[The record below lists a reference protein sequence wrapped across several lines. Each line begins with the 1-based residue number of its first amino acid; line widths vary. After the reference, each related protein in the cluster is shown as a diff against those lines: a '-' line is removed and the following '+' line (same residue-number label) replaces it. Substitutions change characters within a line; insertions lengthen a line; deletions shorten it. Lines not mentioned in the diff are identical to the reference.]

1 MIIIIQSTGVILDI
15 PSDVSLNIELSS
27 PIFGDMASGTLPL
40 TLPPTDKNRKALS
53 FPDRLDMYQD
63 GKFRQIQDTVVI
75 VKQGSFQQTGTL
87 SISSYSEEGIEC
99 VIDFSESNFFTKLEG
114 ITLPQV
120 MAGLIF
126 GSIPPSSADL
136 TPYRN
141 QLVSTLYQD
150 YKYEVSGSFRYGEGA
165 IEFWLDKQDDKAAWL
180 EGKDF
185 IISPVATKNDGW
197 LNSSDNYLYT
207 SPFLRLDF
215 ILHRIFEYIGMQL
228 SLDADSLNECIEV
241 KGEQLWKSIVV
252 LNNTMDALY
261 PGCIYY
267 SSLVPDISCKD
278 FLRAV
283 RSQFGISFILDNDF
297 SVRMIFNKHIL
308 KHYTASR
315 LDYYRNRQISFNT
328 SPEYTPE
335 AGMSLIEAA
344 EKNGIYIELE
354 GVCQRTT
361 YSKIDGEDSTRDTQ
375 CPLTFAIYD
384 IYFIGPEDQHD
395 EYWLARTVLMDRIP
409 FLHATRPPYDIRD
422 LSYRVLNSNNENIDT
437 FYNFANKVMLQIIN
451 SIDSIKLVKTLTTNE
466 LRLFDFCNPYVLN
479 GRLCWPVK
487 LQYTLE
493 NALKQ
498 NISLEL
504 IAPGN
509 IV

>member
-1 MIIIIQSTGVILDI
+1 MIIIIQSTGDILDI
-15 PSDVSLNIELSS
+15 PSNVSLNIELSS

-40 TLPPTDKNRKALS
+40 TLPSSDTNRKALS
-53 FPDRLDMYQD
+53 FPDRLDIYQD
-63 GKFRQIQDTVVI
+63 GEFRQIQDTIVI
-75 VKQGSFQQTGTL
+75 VKQGSFQQTGRL

-99 VIDFSESNFFTKLEG
+99 VIDFSESNFLTKLED

-126 GSIPPSSADL
+126 GNVPPQGANL

-141 QLVSTLYQD
+141 QLVETLYQD
-150 YKYEVSGSFRYGEGA
+150 YEYEASGSFYRGEGA
-165 IEFWLDKQDDKAAWL
+165 IEFWLTKQNDKATWL

-185 IISPVATKNDGW
+185 IISPVSTEKDGW
-197 LNSSDNYLYT
+197 LNEAQNYLYT
-207 SPFLRLDF
+207 SPFLRLDYV
-215 ILHRIFEYIGMQL
+215 LHRIFEYIGTEL
-228 SLDADSLNECIEV
+228 SIDLDSLNDCIKV

-283 RSQFGISFILDNDF
+283 KSQFGVSFILNNDF
-297 SVRMIFNKHIL
+297 SVRMVFNKYIL
-308 KHYTASR
+308 NNYTANN
-315 LDYYRNRQISFNT
+315 LEYYRNKQIAFNT
-328 SPEYTPE
+328 PLEYSPDEGLSSIDKPGE
-335 AGMSLIEAA
+335 
-344 EKNGIYIELE
+344 NGIYLELE

-361 YSKIDGEDSTRDTQ
+361 YSKIENEDATRDTK
-375 CPLTFAIYD
+375 CPLTFAVYD
-384 IYFIGPEDQHD
+384 VYFIPPHDQHD
-395 EYWLARTVLMDRIP
+395 DYYTARMVLIDSIP
-409 FLHATRPPYDIRD
+409 YFHTNHPNDIRD
-422 LSYRVLNSNNENIDT
+422 LSYHPLNYCGNNTVTFYDYTNNE
-437 FYNFANKVMLQIIN
+437 MLQII
-451 SIDSIKLVKTLTTNE
+451 DSIETVTISKTITIDE
-466 LRLFDFCNPYVLN
+466 LRKFDFCVPYVLN

-504 IAPGN
+504 IAPRK